1 MTTHTAADGTGFTDT
16 DLTHTAADG
25 TEFTDTDLE
34 RWAEDAEGGFVGA
47 RFGRATPGRPAS
59 VGADARPLTIR
70 LDAQRRAKLV
80 ARAEEQHTNVSQ
92 VLRDLI
98 DAL

>member
-1 MTTHTAADGTGFTDT
+1 MTKHTAADGTAFTD
-16 DLTHTAADG
+16 A
-25 TEFTDTDLE
+25 DLE
-34 RWAEDAEGGFVGA
+34 RWAQEAEDGFVDA
-47 RFGRATPGRPAS
+47 RFGRATPGRPVT

-80 ARAEEQHTNVSQ
+80 ARAEQQHTNVSQ

>member
-1 MTTHTAADGTGFTDT
+1 MAEHVATDGTTFD
-16 DLTHTAADG
+16 DD
-25 TEFTDTDLE
+25 DLE
-34 RWAEDAEGGFVGA
+34 RWAQEAEGGFPAA
-47 RFGRATPGRPAS
+47 RFGRSTAGRPVS
-59 VGADARPLTIR
+59 VGTDARPLTIR

-80 ARAEEQHTNVSQ
+80 ARAEQQHTNVSQ